1 MEKSTRYRNRQNRNI
16 DLLNQQLSSL
26 QTGNKKKTKIKLEDL
41 IDDKEDEYSE
51 FYFPESEDE
60 HVKKE
65 KSTKQYRETP
75 KKRKSKEYFED
86 IVEDREEEHF
96 DESLP
101 WDDEEESFEKQ
112 SSVTQDKQVSKKK
125 KGKVFSEDL
134 VKCEAK
140 EIGINPL
147 DDDVPQIGEV
157 KPMEQHEHICIP
169 DELKDFLFVEDCSKF
184 DVETYMPTKVQEDI
198 LQSIVTAR
206 KIATAMKEKNGLSY
220 PNTTLLYGPPG
231 TGKTTLGRYVA
242 YRMGMDFVY
251 LDFSKIIDG
260 IFGSTSRN
268 ISNIFQYMIDKECIF
283 MLDELD
289 AVAVKRGNESEATGG
304 ELSRITI
311 TIMQQFDYYRRHDSQ
326 AIIIAATNR
335 ADRIDAALR
344 SRFSIEH
351 EIKEMTVQ
359 EKVEYIRRFL
369 TRHEIPFSEEN
380 IRDYSSRNSLLPTR
394 NVESDIIRCL
404 VEFYKHDGKQ
414 AYVLNHIAKGREF

>member
-1 MEKSTRYRNRQNRNI
+1 MAENKKALRYRNKQKKTLE
-16 DLLNQQLSSL
+16 LLNQQFAGL
-26 QTGNKKKTKIKLEDL
+26 QKEPTSKDTLNKRKMKRSAHDPSEIYALEDSQEDEL
-41 IDDKEDEYSE
+41 QFHDESDPKFRKDKSREWFEPFSTERVYDKSSYESITDEDKNEFENGMDPGENLDKEKE
-51 FYFPESEDE
+51 ED
-60 HVKKE
+60 KE
-65 KSTKQYRETP
+65 LNISNE
-75 KKRKSKEYFED
+75 ED
-86 IVEDREEEHF
+86 
-96 DESLP
+96 
-101 WDDEEESFEKQ
+101 Q
-112 SSVTQDKQVSKKK
+112 SIQDVS
-125 KGKVFSEDL
+125 G
-134 VKCEAK
+134 
-140 EIGINPL
+140 EIDAMLENNDPL
-147 DDDVPQIGEV
+147 
-157 KPMEQHEHICIP
+157 EQHAHILIP

-184 DVETYMPTKVQEDI
+184 DVKTYMPTKMQEDI

-206 KIATAMKEKNGLSY
+206 RIATAMKEKNGLSY

-268 ISNIFQYMIDKECIF
+268 ISSIFQYMIDKECIF

-304 ELSRITI
+304 ELGRITI

-335 ADRIDAALR
+335 ADRIDPALR

-351 EIKEMTVQ
+351 EIKEMTVS
-359 EKVEYIRRFL
+359 EKVQYIKRFL
-369 TRHEIPFSEEN
+369 GRHDIPYDERN
-380 IRDYSSRNSLLPTR
+380 IKEYSSRNSLLPTR

-404 VEFYKHDGKQ
+404 VEYYKHEEKVP
-414 AYVLNHIAKGREF
+414 YYLNHVAKGREF